1 MLWNW
6 NWHSTVS
13 ELKSHGALALT
24 FCNQSATGNCM
35 HLKFLLVCPHHPI
48 KVSLPRSRAT
58 DKLILSKLAAT
69 SSPRLCVHLKCTN
82 CTAAQKG
89 EVAALSCYPPRI
101 RPRSHRFLFVPSI
114 RLEMHSARS
123 RFHIQMEHRVNHW
136 YLFVSSAMKEI
147 IYRHRSADQWPTMLW
162 FRSSPKISMCL
173 FPFIL

>member
-1 MLWNW
+1 MSTNSLLFLLFLRKNSSRVVLYVRCQMLWNW

-89 EVAALSCYPPRI
+89 EVAALSCYPPAYARARI
-101 RPRSHRFLFVPSI
+101 DSSLSRAFVL
-114 RLEMHSARS
+114 RCTLRDLD
-123 RFHIQMEHRVNHW
+123 F
-136 YLFVSSAMKEI
+136 
-147 IYRHRSADQWPTMLW
+147 T
-162 FRSSPKISMCL
+162 FRWSTE
-173 FPFIL
+173 